1 MKVTGKVTGMVKKIS
16 DKVRFLK
23 PSGIREFFD
32 LVIGMDDVISLG
44 VGEPDFTTPWNII
57 ESAIYSFENGYTSYT
72 SNKGL
77 FELRDEI
84 SKNIKKRYGI
94 NYNPETEILITV
106 GVSEGNDLAMRAIL
120 NKGDEV
126 IIHEPC
132 YVAYEPLI
140 TLSDGKA
147 VIIKTSA
154 ENGFKLLP
162 EDIKNVLSKKTKAIL
177 FNYPCNPTGASYTKK
192 ELTAIAN
199 ALKNRDVI
207 IITDE
212 IYGDLTYD
220 FEHIP
225 LITLPG
231 MKEKTLY
238 LNGFSKAYSMTG
250 WRIGYACGP
259 EWLISAM
266 NKIHQYTMLC
276 APITGQIASIEA
288 LKRSYASVLEM
299 KNEYRRRRNLFI
311 NGLNEIGL
319 QAHMPEGAFYS
330 FASIKKT
337 GMDSNTFAKKLL
349 HSEKVAVVPGTA
361 FGDGYDDFIR
371 MCYATSIDK
380 LKEAL
385 LRIGRFVKKSGK

>member
-1 MKVTGKVTGMVKKIS
+1 MVKKIS
-16 DKVRFLK
+16 DKVQFLK

-77 FELRDEI
+77 FELRNEI

-94 NYNPETEILITV
+94 HYNPETEILITV
-106 GVSEGNDLAMRAIL
+106 GVSEANDLAMRALL

-147 VIIKTSA
+147 VIIRTSPA
-154 ENGFKLLP
+154 NGFKLSP
-162 EDIKNVLSKKTKAIL
+162 GDIKKVLSKKTKAML

-192 ELTAIAN
+192 ELSAITN
-199 ALKNRDVI
+199 ALKDRDI
-207 IITDE
+207 IVMSDE

-220 FEHIP
+220 FEHTPI
-225 LITLPG
+225 ITLPG

-259 EWLISAM
+259 EWLIAAM
-266 NKIHQYTMLC
+266 NKVHQYTMLC
-276 APITGQIASIEA
+276 APITGQIAAIEA
-288 LKRSYASVLEM
+288 LKRSYNSVLEM

-311 NGLNEIGL
+311 SGLNEIGL
-319 QAHMPEGAFYS
+319 EAHMPEGAFYS

-337 GMDSNTFAKKLL
+337 NMDSKTFAKKLL

-361 FGDGYDDFIR
+361 FGEGYDDFIR
-371 MCYATSIDK
+371 MCYATSTDK

-385 LRIGRFVKKSGK
+385 LRIGRFIKRAGK

>member
-1 MKVTGKVTGMVKKIS
+1 MKVTGMVKKIS

-44 VGEPDFTTPWNII
+44 VGEPDFATPWNIV

-77 FELRDEI
+77 FELRNEI
-84 SKNIKKRYGI
+84 SKNIKKRYGV
-94 NYNPETEILITV
+94 NYDPETEILITV
-106 GVSEGNDLAMRAIL
+106 GVSEANDLAMRAIL

-154 ENGFKLLP
+154 ENGFKLVP
-162 EDIKNVLSKKTKAIL
+162 GDIKNVLSEKTKAIL

-199 ALKNRDVI
+199 TLKKRDI
-207 IITDE
+207 IVITDE

-288 LKRSYASVLEM
+288 LKRSYAAVIEM

-311 NGLNEIGL
+311 GGLNEIGL

-337 GMDSNTFAKKLL
+337 GMDSKTFAKKLL

-361 FGDGYDDFIR
+361 FGDGYEDFIR

>member
-1 MKVTGKVTGMVKKIS
+1 MVKKIS
-16 DKVRFLK
+16 DKVQFLK

-77 FELRDEI
+77 FELRNEI

-94 NYNPETEILITV
+94 HYNPETEILITV
-106 GVSEGNDLAMRAIL
+106 GVSEANDLAMRALL

-147 VIIKTSA
+147 VIIRTSPA
-154 ENGFKLLP
+154 NGFKLSP
-162 EDIKNVLSKKTKAIL
+162 GDIKKVLSKKTKAIL

-192 ELTAIAN
+192 ELSAITN
-199 ALKNRDVI
+199 ALKDRDI
-207 IITDE
+207 IVMSDE

-220 FEHIP
+220 FEHTPI
-225 LITLPG
+225 ITLPG

-238 LNGFSKAYSMTG
+238 LNGFSKAYAMTG

-259 EWLISAM
+259 EWLIAAM
-266 NKIHQYTMLC
+266 NKVHQYTMLC
-276 APITGQIASIEA
+276 APITGQIAAIEA
-288 LKRSYASVLEM
+288 LKRSYNSVLEM

-311 NGLNEIGL
+311 SGLNEIGL
-319 QAHMPEGAFYS
+319 EAHMPEGAFYS

-337 GMDSNTFAKKLL
+337 NMDSKTFAKKLL

-361 FGDGYDDFIR
+361 FGEGYDDFIR
-371 MCYATSIDK
+371 MCYATSTDK

-385 LRIGRFVKKSGK
+385 LRIGRFIKRAGK

>member
-1 MKVTGKVTGMVKKIS
+1 MPKKIS
-16 DKVRFLK
+16 DKVQFLK

-44 VGEPDFTTPWNII
+44 VGEPDFPTPWNII
-57 ESAIYSFENGYTSYT
+57 ESAIYSFESGYTSYT

-77 FELRDEI
+77 FELRAEI

-94 NYNPETEILITV
+94 YYDPETEILITV
-106 GVSEGNDLAMRAIL
+106 GVSEASDLAMRALL

-140 TLSDGKA
+140 TLSDGKT

-154 ENGFKLLP
+154 ENGFKLP
-162 EDIKNVLSKKTKAIL
+162 AEDIRNSLSRKTKGML
-177 FNYPCNPTGASYTKK
+177 LNYPCNPTGASYTKK
-192 ELTAIAN
+192 ELIAISN
-199 ALKNRDVI
+199 ELKGRDIV

-220 FEHIP
+220 FEHTP
-225 LITLPG
+225 LFTLPG

-238 LNGFSKAYSMTG
+238 LNGFSKAYAMTG

-288 LKRSYASVLEM
+288 LKRSYNSVLEM

-311 NGLNEIGL
+311 EGLNEIGIK
-319 QAHMPEGAFYS
+319 AHMPEGAFYS
-330 FASIKKT
+330 FASISKT
-337 GMDSNTFAKKLL
+337 GMDSKTFAKKLL

-361 FGDGYDDFIR
+361 FGSGYDGFIR
-371 MCYATSIDK
+371 MCYATNTDK

-385 LRIGRFVKKSGK
+385 LRIGRFVKKHAG

>member
-1 MKVTGKVTGMVKKIS
+1 MVKKIS

-44 VGEPDFTTPWNII
+44 VGEPDFATPWNIV

-77 FELRDEI
+77 FELRNEI
-84 SKNIKKRYGI
+84 SKNIKKRYGV
-94 NYNPETEILITV
+94 NYDPETEILITV
-106 GVSEGNDLAMRAIL
+106 GVSEANDLAMRAIL

-154 ENGFKLLP
+154 ENGFKLVP
-162 EDIKNVLSKKTKAIL
+162 GDIKNVLSEKTKAIL

-199 ALKNRDVI
+199 TLKKRDI
-207 IITDE
+207 IVITDE

-288 LKRSYASVLEM
+288 LKRSYAAVIEM

-311 NGLNEIGL
+311 GGLNEIGL

-337 GMDSNTFAKKLL
+337 GMDSKTFAKKLL

-361 FGDGYDDFIR
+361 FGDGYEDFIR